1 MLYPKVTS
9 WLAYLAHQL
18 RLCLHTCP
26 VLYKHKSPCISSV
39 LSVQINLSGALKA
52 TSSMFVTCEVTK
64 TLKLVHANSEQYR
77 CDDGK
82 YAL

>member
-1 MLYPKVTS
+1 MLGQVTTIH
-9 WLAYLAHQL
+9 LKQL
-18 RLCLHTCP
+18 
-26 VLYKHKSPCISSV
+26 SSV
-39 LSVQINLSGALKA
+39 LSVQLINLSGVLKA
-52 TSSMFVTCEVTK
+52 TSSMFVTCEVEK